1 MTKPNKIISSISKR
15 KVSISE
21 YAFEFLLYNAFSK
34 VFDPTMHYY
43 QPNETYEAFINKIYD
58 HNLSYIEQFVH
69 RDVIMKILNE
79 YYVILLKHH
88 ISKLKLLHNE
98 NSDFI
103 NKLYDNIE
111 VNQEIYEEFISS

>member
-21 YAFEFLLYNAFSK
+21 YAFEFLLYNAFSE
-34 VFDPTMHYY
+34 VFDSTMHYY

-103 NKLYDNIE
+103 NKLSAIRTERNYN
-111 VNQEIYEEFISS
+111 V